1 MHVNMRHL
9 AWIALAFL
17 LSCAVG
23 GFLFG
28 YAGPVE
34 AKQEEAPYVPQVIPS
49 PQEHAWCYVLVNDQ
63 NKLVG
68 DIHTLSC
75 VPKE

>member
-1 MHVNMRHL
+1 MSSR
-9 AWIALAFL
+9 AIGWSIAAFFAC
-17 LSCAVG
+17 CAIG
-23 GFLFG
+23 GFLIG
-28 YAGPVE
+28 YVGPAE
-34 AKQEEAPYVPQVIPS
+34 AKQDETPYVPQVIPS

-75 VPKE
+75 VPRAT